1 MKKLIVVAALAFLSG
16 GLFAVDQ
23 TDYTQ
28 WVTLTNSDSASN
40 PRVNSFAPHGS
51 SITNYWSDG
60 CLPSADK
67 SYYVPAGRILMTTT
81 GSKGNATF
89 AGGQLAVGGEVQMR
103 GGPGYLNLGGGA
115 RLLPGA
121 CIRFLLASGPELRT
135 VVSPIALESTVE
147 QPARIILNPVGLAQF
162 VVNATFTG
170 EEGTALAFT
179 RRTDPSEFATYL
191 LQKDAFADYAGTV
204 IVSTNAELAVSNK
217 LAAAAI
223 PGRLL
228 LDRNGRLFTEA
239 DGADLTVGTLE
250 IADGAMM
257 KWDFTT
263 DGVANEVVVTDAF
276 VVQDGAKLTV
286 QFGTWYPKTGVQKYP
301 IIRLTGAAAA
311 SEVSADDFVLDF
323 SSALWLDMPRTDNPR
338 VVLDGDGGDVV
349 ISVEWPDEPEPTMR
363 AGSNGEIIL
372 CGSDP
377 YRVVDALADGAGA
390 PLSVVKEGT
399 GTWLLGP
406 NCSFTGSIKVDE
418 GKLIVG
424 NPYWEYYRWVIKATY
439 NTVAYDAPTTDQGS
453 ATRVAGIKSFGL
465 FDSEGNDRLRN
476 LTDEGD
482 WELHNGFYRS
492 FQYSKPLQQGH
503 FRLTTYEGAYKSF
516 RGLNTQYEEEPW
528 ATNLFNH
535 VAWDVPNFWCN
546 EVQKHPG
553 YFHSD
558 TWIVFTMRPL
568 PGNPIT
574 NWDYVNTWYKYN
586 YQFVSNCTLEASMAL
601 STDAA
606 DWTEI
611 GSVDNPQKPTLNT
624 WQGTGEEFV
633 ADYDTHTG
641 GMPIERLWPSDP
653 VPFVIPQV
661 SVAQGA
667 TLTANADEPLVIS
680 DLLIDYEK
688 GLGTISNFAFA
699 ESGTLRITNTYG
711 RSALHFAADLSG
723 VQGLDNLKNWT
734 ILIDGMDRTARRVLT
749 VTADG
754 IHIDPKGLL
763 LLIGS
768 AGGSGDAPTYLTEPE
783 RGAMVPLL
791 TVRQK
796 AFLQMTPGEVCTA
809 ISNEVDGL
817 VAEALM
823 LKKIRSTPEP
833 VTFRWRSGLGK
844 VTVTVAKK
852 GAETT
857 PFFRSVVT
865 TASVSV
871 SNLEVGTRYVV
882 TLDGEAEHETRE
894 FVTEDLAP
902 RCIGLSGRTNTRD
915 MGGRTLPNGRRV
927 RQGLLYRT
935 GQFDNAGE
943 LSVSEETRR
952 YIVETL
958 GVKTDIDLRQ
968 DEVVQPLVDAG
979 RVSPLG
985 PTVEWIHEWDNY
997 HDYASVHTTGADATA
1012 RIFRYMMNPE
1022 KYPMVFH
1029 CAGGAD
1035 RTGTLASLVHG
1046 VLGASD
1052 EQIWMDYLITSWA
1065 GAINQKRYPA
1075 WFLSFVRSFD
1085 KFEGATLSERICNY
1099 FKLTLG
1105 FTEDDLNKIRD
1116 ILLEPAK

>member
-1 MKKLIVVAALAFLSG
+1 
-16 GLFAVDQ
+16 
-23 TDYTQ
+23 
-28 WVTLTNSDSASN
+28 
-40 PRVNSFAPHGS
+40 
-51 SITNYWSDG
+51 
-60 CLPSADK
+60 
-67 SYYVPAGRILMTTT
+67 
-81 GSKGNATF
+81 
-89 AGGQLAVGGEVQMR
+89 MR
-103 GGPGYLNLGGGA
+103 L
-115 RLLPGA
+115 
-121 CIRFLLASGPELRT
+121 
-135 VVSPIALESTVE
+135 
-147 QPARIILNPVGLAQF
+147 
-162 VVNATFTG
+162 
-170 EEGTALAFT
+170 
-179 RRTDPSEFATYL
+179 
-191 LQKDAFADYAGTV
+191 
-204 IVSTNAELAVSNK
+204 
-217 LAAAAI
+217 
-223 PGRLL
+223 
-228 LDRNGRLFTEA
+228 
-239 DGADLTVGTLE
+239 
-250 IADGAMM
+250 
-257 KWDFTT
+257 T
-263 DGVANEVVVTDAF
+263 DGM
-276 VVQDGAKLTV
+276 
-286 QFGTWYPKTGVQKYP
+286 P
-301 IIRLTGAAAA
+301 
-311 SEVSADDFVLDF
+311 VS
-323 SSALWLDMPRTDNPR
+323 S
-338 VVLDGDGGDVV
+338 
-349 ISVEWPDEPEPTMR
+349 
-363 AGSNGEIIL
+363 
-372 CGSDP
+372 
-377 YRVVDALADGAGA
+377 
-390 PLSVVKEGT
+390 
-399 GTWLLGP
+399 
-406 NCSFTGSIKVDE
+406 
-418 GKLIVG
+418 
-424 NPYWEYYRWVIKATY
+424 
-439 NTVAYDAPTTDQGS
+439 
-453 ATRVAGIKSFGL
+453 
-465 FDSEGNDRLRN
+465 
-476 LTDEGD
+476 
-482 WELHNGFYRS
+482 
-492 FQYSKPLQQGH
+492 
-503 FRLTTYEGAYKSF
+503 
-516 RGLNTQYEEEPW
+516 
-528 ATNLFNH
+528 
-535 VAWDVPNFWCN
+535 
-546 EVQKHPG
+546 
-553 YFHSD
+553 
-558 TWIVFTMRPL
+558 
-568 PGNPIT
+568 
-574 NWDYVNTWYKYN
+574 WDYVNAYSN
-586 YQFVSNCTLEASMAL
+586 GSQNMISNCTLEASVYGKKWVEL
-601 STDAA
+601 DSVISAA
-606 DWTEI
+606 PKKD
-611 GSVDNPQKPTLNT
+611 T
-624 WQGTGEEFV
+624 WQGSGEAFV

-641 GMPIERLWPSDP
+641 GMPIARLWPSDP

-661 SVAQGA
+661 SVARGA

-699 ESGTLRITNTYG
+699 ATGTLRIANTYG
-711 RSALHFAADLSG
+711 RSALYFAADLSG

-768 AGGSGDAPTYLTEPE
+768 AGGSGDAPIYLTEPG

-852 GAETT
+852 GAEST

-865 TASVSV
+865 AASVSV

-1116 ILLEPAK
+1116 ILLEPAAF